1 MDGWDKGFIGGGGDK
16 GFSGEGGGIRSYKGG
31 GGGTRVARTAKN
43 LVALGAVGSVLIRRG
58 GSGRRRGE

>member
-1 MDGWDKGFIGGGGDK
+1 MVRVDGWDKGLGFI
-16 GFSGEGGGIRSYKGG
+16 RGG